1 MDLSLGSGW
10 APAKAFLVQAVL
22 CSFQQREAFFY
33 IPSSLIVDCHFFP
46 SLNTM
51 RLQSEFAAEAWY
63 CQFSSGTKGCFMASM
78 KGEKR
83 ARQTWSSVGQDEQ
96 QYERQKCFKNSPCSL
111 LFTFILMANLLS
123 SVLHKMIRARCF
135 LKSANF

>member
-1 MDLSLGSGW
+1 MDLSLDSGR

-22 CSFQQREAFFY
+22 CGFQQREAFFY

-63 CQFSSGTKGCFMASM
+63 CQFLVGPKAASWQ
-78 KGEKR
+78 
-83 ARQTWSSVGQDEQ
+83 A
-96 QYERQKCFKNSPCSL
+96 
-111 LFTFILMANLLS
+111 
-123 SVLHKMIRARCF
+123 
-135 LKSANF
+135 